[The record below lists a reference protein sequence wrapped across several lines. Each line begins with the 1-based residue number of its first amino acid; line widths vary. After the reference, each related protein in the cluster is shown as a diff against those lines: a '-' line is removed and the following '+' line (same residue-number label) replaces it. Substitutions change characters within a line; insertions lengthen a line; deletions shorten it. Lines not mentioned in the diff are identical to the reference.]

1 MRHRLYG
8 DTPSKCKWG
17 HARKWAIMSPILIR
31 STWSTPICL
40 SDAPKHML
48 SAVNMAENQLG
59 IPKADVEAIKA
70 SFAPG
75 KIFRF
80 LQFKENFMKPLPSTN
95 ISTYT
100 LFTYIMYMTVYIT
113 KVIYWILRLFHL
125 KWLLLLLVIIFKIT
139 VASFWVPAF
148 DWVTPVYFFFQT
160 TLLAQ
165 RVLI

>member
-113 KVIYWILRLFHL
+113 KVIYWILSCSILNDYYFYWWL
-125 KWLLLLLVIIFKIT
+125 YSKSLLLLSGFLRLIESHRFI
-139 VASFWVPAF
+139 
-148 DWVTPVYFFFQT
+148 FFFKQHF
-160 TLLAQ
+160 
-165 RVLI
+165 